1 MRKKNIIKKKKGFL
15 LFRVN
20 GQMVLSS
27 SAKLAELAG
36 DFLQVVE
43 KFLSYAA

>member
-1 MRKKNIIKKKKGFL
+1 MRKKNIIKKKGFL

-27 SAKLAELAG
+27 SAKLAKLAG